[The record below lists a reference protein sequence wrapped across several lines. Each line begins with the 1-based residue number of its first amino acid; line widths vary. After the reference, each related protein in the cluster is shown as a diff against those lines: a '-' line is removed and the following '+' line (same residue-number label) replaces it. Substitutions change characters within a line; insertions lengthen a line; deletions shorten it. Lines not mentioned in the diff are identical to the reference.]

1 MHTSKCILFR
11 FSNSFEI
18 RSLFSQ
24 ISEVVGHLML
34 AVTEYYILYVCCTCV
49 QAKKCSVNFLPSR
62 SMYLCNRIVRS
73 HENDYAITG
82 ILNCHLKSFFV
93 YSGVRGKVNPLQAR
107 CGPEGG

>member
-24 ISEVVGHLML
+24 ISGVVSYLMP

-49 QAKKCSVNFLPSR
+49 QAKKCSINVLPSR
-62 SMYLCNRIVRS
+62 SMYLCNRIVHS
-73 HENDYAITG
+73 HENDYTITG
-82 ILNCHLKSFFV
+82 ILNCHLKS
-93 YSGVRGKVNPLQAR
+93 LCIQ
-107 CGPEGG
+107 E